1 MNGVSELIEC
11 DIAIVGG
18 GVAGSALAAALRNSG
33 YHLVVI
39 DQRTGPID
47 TARGDHF
54 SPFNV
59 EAFAEW
65 GILDGFIAK
74 GATKRI
80 GHQFRTSDGEV
91 LISAEYTELGITHPY
106 FLVYHHDLM
115 AETFQEIASEGKN
128 YQLFQPFSAKS
139 FDIENG
145 SIKSVTAVSPEGK
158 SITVKA
164 HLVIASDGAASPIR
178 SALKFPTFEH
188 PYRRTMVAFFAERPA
203 TLSPQDYFFRYSD
216 PSGVLVIQQ
225 RNDGKIK
232 ITMPIGDE
240 GVPWWKASTPEK
252 RAEVLGER
260 AHILR
265 GVETEM
271 GGFYPV
277 RMIHALQYVSG
288 NTVLVGDAA
297 HAIHPARGQGLNMGI
312 GALPELM
319 KHIPS
324 PEDISKTAKVHA
336 GLRAYEAIQ
345 KPRYERVIARN
356 HAAAMDMELSTDE
369 NHEFFLKRQDESIR
383 KMASTPEA
391 RRIHLL
397 EGTGY
402 HFGIPGVDEVAF

>member
-1 MNGVSELIEC
+1 
-11 DIAIVGG
+11 
-18 GVAGSALAAALRNSG
+18 
-33 YHLVVI
+33 
-39 DQRTGPID
+39 
-47 TARGDHF
+47 
-54 SPFNV
+54 
-59 EAFAEW
+59 
-65 GILDGFIAK
+65 
-74 GATKRI
+74 
-80 GHQFRTSDGEV
+80 
-91 LISAEYTELGITHPY
+91 
-106 FLVYHHDLM
+106 
-115 AETFQEIASEGKN
+115 
-128 YQLFQPFSAKS
+128 
-139 FDIENG
+139 
-145 SIKSVTAVSPEGK
+145 
-158 SITVKA
+158 
-164 HLVIASDGAASPIR
+164 
-178 SALKFPTFEH
+178 
-188 PYRRTMVAFFAERPA
+188 
-203 TLSPQDYFFRYSD
+203 
-216 PSGVLVIQQ
+216 
-225 RNDGKIK
+225 
-232 ITMPIGDE
+232 
-240 GVPWWKASTPEK
+240 
-252 RAEVLGER
+252 
-260 AHILR
+260 
-265 GVETEM
+265 M

>member
-1 MNGVSELIEC
+1 MSELGEIIDT
-11 DIAIVGG
+11 DIVIVGG

-33 YHLVVI
+33 HRLVVI

-47 TARGDHF
+47 TSRGDHF
-54 SPFNV
+54 SPVNV

-65 GILDGFIAK
+65 GILDGFFAK

-80 GHQFRTSDGEV
+80 GHEFRTSSGEV
-91 LISAEYTELGITHPY
+91 LISAEYTELGIKYPY

-115 AETFQEIASEGKN
+115 AETFQEFAAESKN
-128 YQLFQPFSAKS
+128 YQLFQPYAAKS
-139 FDIENG
+139 FDIEGG
-145 SIKSVTAVSPEGK
+145 SIKSVTAVSPDGK
-158 SITVKA
+158 SITVRA

-178 SALKFPTFEH
+178 AALRFPTFEH
-188 PYRRTMVAFFAERPA
+188 PYRRTMVAFFATRPA
-203 TLSPQDYFFRYSD
+203 ALAPEDYFFRYSD

-225 RNDGKIK
+225 RNDGQIK
-232 ITMPIGDE
+232 VTMPIGDE
-240 GVPWWKASTPEK
+240 GVPWWKVSSAEQ

-265 GVETEM
+265 GVETQI

-312 GALPELM
+312 GALPELL
-319 KHIPS
+319 KHIPT
-324 PEDISKTAKVHA
+324 PADISNPAKVAA
-336 GLRAYEAIQ
+336 GLLAYEQVQ
-345 KPRYERVIARN
+345 KPKYERVMARN
-356 HAAAMDMELSTDE
+356 HAAAMDMELSADE

-383 KMASTPEA
+383 KMALIPEA
-391 RRIHLL
+391 RRLHLL

-402 HFGIPGVDEVAF
+402 HFGVPGVDEVEF